1 VEDTYIFA
9 SIERDS
15 HGISE
20 MYQNDNFTKT
30 GSGQTQQKLRTK
42 GACSADH
49 EYRYEPESIEGRQT
63 RPVRNNATF

>member
-1 VEDTYIFA
+1 
-9 SIERDS
+9 
-15 HGISE
+15 

-63 RPVRNNATF
+63 RPVRKTPLFEPFMYRNDLFTKTGSGQT